1 MEFKSFTELAKKMAG
16 DKSLLQNFDFNGL
29 FNGDITGKPA
39 ELLQQFYHQWG
50 NYLDPV
56 SAVMSVVYIV
66 LGWIAKAL
74 FVIANS
80 LENVFNSLFK
90 LFGLF
95 GYLGNDQTLIGKL
108 YLGMQVVGVS
118 LFVLLLTVRVIF
130 GLLGKNIKY
139 KDTINNVLLVTVVV
153 SVLPL
158 LINVTGKQAQEYSLT
173 KMVQSEAKTVRGME
187 GGAGKDTVQTLAIQ
201 PFVNNVVD
209 LKYLALNNFDTSKF
223 KLDKAGYLKPDSGK
237 ASYLSTDPAS
247 INYPTRLKF
256 GSTLGV
262 TNPKIAE
269 NWEKKNHDLKGL
281 KGLFEHKINDDDS
294 GIDSMSEHRFFK
306 GMNALEAVYLR
317 YKVNWWALYAQLVTV
332 IILLG
337 LMSIKF
343 VKSLFELVITGIIAP
358 VQGYSSVDSSKKFKE
373 LLTTMIGTLA
383 GMFFEVVILRVTLEI
398 MRDAPAMI
406 AGNLTGFEQT
416 IGSIII
422 YLGTFFGAMQ
432 GVTIIERWLGVST
445 SQGASTQQLMGAMM
459 AANTLG
465 GAAKSAGQ
473 TAWGATKLAGA
484 VATGLPGVARSVG
497 SNVGQGLAKT
507 AGAAGGLA
515 NNIGQQGVA
524 NTAKGAIFNAT
535 DALGNKLDKA
545 TNKVKGGLNEAYQQ
559 GKEAYQQGKET
570 AETTTKNPYPTAEDQ
585 LAGKV
590 ISDEKQPIHQ
600 PDEELRAHNEQAIT
614 DNFQQEQ
621 AEVERE
627 QQLAE
632 APQEQELGLS
642 ESPSQAASGLED
654 TETVGGLDTTEN
666 NAEAGGLAEEATGLG
681 TAENKA
687 EMDQQSDLADEQ
699 DGMGLTT
706 SEKTMP
712 YKQRTGP
719 NTAHYGTNQGLTEPN
734 QSASGLMGANVEEA
748 NTEENNE
755 LQALQA
761 SVSGEDSG
769 GVATTDETS
778 FDGLDVNSEASPVIA
793 KTSEMASL
801 GVSGETIQGQAPIQA
816 QAPTQATQGVQQ
828 QTITGGQVVS
838 ESTVGTNY
846 HPTEA
851 YSPEVGS
858 YTPTP
863 SLQTTATT
871 AEPAITEARTVVSAP
886 QTQTTISSEPSSSYQ
901 SPYRQV
907 IDPQASSE
915 ITQTVPEKENG
926 ISPYR
931 KVITPDTNLNNNHNH
946 KS

>member
-201 PFVNNVVD
+201 PFINNVVD

-223 KLDKAGYLKPDSGK
+223 KLDNAGYLKPDSGK

-269 NWEKKNHDLKGL
+269 NWEKKNPDLKGL

-317 YKVNWWALYAQLVTV
+317 YKVNWWALYAQLITV

-358 VQGYSSVDSSKKFKE
+358 IQGYSSVDSSKKFKE

-422 YLGTFFGAMQ
+422 YLGTFFGSMQ

-465 GAAKSAGQ
+465 GVAKSAGQ
-473 TAWGATKLAGA
+473 TA
-484 VATGLPGVARSVG
+484 
-497 SNVGQGLAKT
+497 
-507 AGAAGGLA
+507 
-515 NNIGQQGVA
+515 
-524 NTAKGAIFNAT
+524 
-535 DALGNKLDKA
+535 
-545 TNKVKGGLNEAYQQ
+545 
-559 GKEAYQQGKET
+559 
-570 AETTTKNPYPTAEDQ
+570 
-585 LAGKV
+585 
-590 ISDEKQPIHQ
+590 
-600 PDEELRAHNEQAIT
+600 
-614 DNFQQEQ
+614 
-621 AEVERE
+621 
-627 QQLAE
+627 
-632 APQEQELGLS
+632 
-642 ESPSQAASGLED
+642 
-654 TETVGGLDTTEN
+654 
-666 NAEAGGLAEEATGLG
+666 
-681 TAENKA
+681 
-687 EMDQQSDLADEQ
+687 
-699 DGMGLTT
+699 
-706 SEKTMP
+706 
-712 YKQRTGP
+712 
-719 NTAHYGTNQGLTEPN
+719 
-734 QSASGLMGANVEEA
+734 
-748 NTEENNE
+748 
-755 LQALQA
+755 
-761 SVSGEDSG
+761 
-769 GVATTDETS
+769 
-778 FDGLDVNSEASPVIA
+778 
-793 KTSEMASL
+793 
-801 GVSGETIQGQAPIQA
+801 
-816 QAPTQATQGVQQ
+816 
-828 QTITGGQVVS
+828 
-838 ESTVGTNY
+838 
-846 HPTEA
+846 
-851 YSPEVGS
+851 
-858 YTPTP
+858 
-863 SLQTTATT
+863 
-871 AEPAITEARTVVSAP
+871 
-886 QTQTTISSEPSSSYQ
+886 
-901 SPYRQV
+901 
-907 IDPQASSE
+907 
-915 ITQTVPEKENG
+915 
-926 ISPYR
+926 
-931 KVITPDTNLNNNHNH
+931 
-946 KS
+946 

>member
-66 LGWIAKAL
+66 LSWIAKAL

-269 NWEKKNHDLKGL
+269 NWEKKNPDLKGL

-358 VQGYSSVDSSKKFKE
+358 IQGYSSVDSSKKFKE

-465 GAAKSAGQ
+465 GAAKSASQ
-473 TAWGATKLAGA
+473 TAWGATKFAGA
-484 VATGLPGVARSVG
+484 VATGLPSMARNVG

-559 GKEAYQQGKET
+559 GKET

-590 ISDEKQPIHQ
+590 ISDEKQPIYQ

-666 NAEAGGLAEEATGLG
+666 NAEAGGLAEAATGLK
-681 TAENKA
+681 TAENNA
-687 EMDQQSDLADEQ
+687 GTGRQSDLADEQ
-699 DGMGLTT
+699 DGIGLTT
-706 SEKTMP
+706 SEKTTP

-734 QSASGLMGANVEEA
+734 QSASGLTGANVAEVNAEENTGLQAGVNGEDNVGGA
-748 NTEENNE
+748 NT
-755 LQALQA
+755 
-761 SVSGEDSG
+761 V
-769 GVATTDETS
+769 ETN
-778 FDGLDVNSEASPVIA
+778 FDGLDMNSETNSVTAI
-793 KTSEMASL
+793 TSEMAGP
-801 GVSGETIQGQAPIQA
+801 GVSGET
-816 QAPTQATQGVQQ
+816 TQVQVPTQGVQQ
-828 QTITGGQVVS
+828 QNITGGRVVS
-838 ESTVGTNY
+838 ESTVGVNY

-851 YSPEVGS
+851 YSPEVES

-863 SLQTTATT
+863 GLQTTATT

-907 IDPQASSE
+907 IDPQTSSE

-931 KVITPDTNLNNNHNH
+931 KVITPDTNLNNNHR
-946 KS
+946 S

>member
-201 PFVNNVVD
+201 PFINNVVD

-223 KLDKAGYLKPDSGK
+223 KLDNAGYLKPDSGK

-269 NWEKKNHDLKGL
+269 NWEKKNPDLKGL
-281 KGLFEHKINDDDS
+281 KGLFEHKVNDDDS

-317 YKVNWWALYAQLVTV
+317 YKVNWWALYAQLITV

-358 VQGYSSVDSSKKFKE
+358 IQGYSSVDSSKKFKE

-465 GAAKSAGQ
+465 GVAKSAGQ

-484 VATGLPGVARSVG
+484 VATGLPSMARNVG

-535 DALGNKLDKA
+535 DALGNKLNQA

-559 GKEAYQQGKET
+559 GKET
-570 AETTTKNPYPTAEDQ
+570 AETTTQNPYPTAEDQ

-600 PDEELRAHNEQAIT
+600 PDEEMRAHNEQAIT

-654 TETVGGLDTTEN
+654 TKTAGGLDTTEN
-666 NAEAGGLAEEATGLG
+666 NAEAGGLAEAATGLG
-681 TAENKA
+681 TA
-687 EMDQQSDLADEQ
+687 DE
-699 DGMGLTT
+699 GLTT
-706 SEKTMP
+706 SEKTTP

-734 QSASGLMGANVEEA
+734 QSASGLTGDNVEEA
-748 NTEENNE
+748 NAEENNG

-761 SVSGEDSG
+761 SVSSEDSG

-816 QAPTQATQGVQQ
+816 QAPTQGFQQ

-846 HPTEA
+846 HPTKA
-851 YSPEVGS
+851 YAPEVEYNQIPG
-858 YTPTP
+858 
-863 SLQTTATT
+863 LQATATT
-871 AEPAITEARTVVSAP
+871 AEVTAPETRTVVSTP
-886 QTQTTISSEPSSSYQ
+886 QQFSSEPSSSYQ

-907 IDPQASSE
+907 IDPQTSSE

-931 KVITPDTNLNNNHNH
+931 KVITPDTNLNNNH

>member
-223 KLDKAGYLKPDSGK
+223 KLDNAGYLKPDSGK

-262 TNPKIAE
+262 TNPGIAE
-269 NWEKKNHDLKGL
+269 NWEKKNPDLKGL

-465 GAAKSAGQ
+465 SAAKSAGQ

-484 VATGLPGVARSVG
+484 VATGLPSMARNVG

-666 NAEAGGLAEEATGLG
+666 NAETG
-681 TAENKA
+681 
-687 EMDQQSDLADEQ
+687 QQSDLADEQ

-706 SEKTMP
+706 SEKTIP

-719 NTAHYGTNQGLTEPN
+719 NTARYGTKQGLTEPN
-734 QSASGLMGANVEEA
+734 QSASGLTGANVAEA
-748 NTEENNE
+748 NAEENTG
-755 LQALQA
+755 LQ
-761 SVSGEDSG
+761 VGVNGEDNV
-769 GVATTDETS
+769 GVANTVETN

-816 QAPTQATQGVQQ
+816 QAPTQGVQQ
-828 QTITGGQVVS
+828 QNVTGGRVVS
-838 ESTVGTNY
+838 ESTVGVNY

-851 YSPEVGS
+851 YSPEVES

-863 SLQTTATT
+863 GLQTTATT

-907 IDPQASSE
+907 IDPQTSSE

>member
-223 KLDKAGYLKPDSGK
+223 KLDNAGYLKPDSGK

-262 TNPKIAE
+262 TNPGIAE
-269 NWEKKNHDLKGL
+269 NWEKKNPDLKGL

-666 NAEAGGLAEEATGLG
+666 NAETG
-681 TAENKA
+681 
-687 EMDQQSDLADEQ
+687 QQSDLADEQ

-706 SEKTMP
+706 SEKTIP

-719 NTAHYGTNQGLTEPN
+719 NTARYGTKQGLTEPN
-734 QSASGLMGANVEEA
+734 QSASGLTGANVAEA
-748 NTEENNE
+748 NAEENTG
-755 LQALQA
+755 LQ
-761 SVSGEDSG
+761 VGVNGEDNV
-769 GVATTDETS
+769 GVANTVETN

-816 QAPTQATQGVQQ
+816 QAPAQGVQQ
-828 QTITGGQVVS
+828 QNVTGGRVVS
-838 ESTVGTNY
+838 ESTVGVNY

-851 YSPEVGS
+851 YSPEVES

-863 SLQTTATT
+863 GLQTTATI

-907 IDPQASSE
+907 IDPQTSSE

>member
-223 KLDKAGYLKPDSGK
+223 KLDNAGYLKPDSGK

-262 TNPKIAE
+262 TNPGIAE
-269 NWEKKNHDLKGL
+269 NWEKKNPDLKGL

-306 GMNALEAVYLR
+306 SMNALEAVYLR

-465 GAAKSAGQ
+465 GVAKSAGQ

-484 VATGLPGVARSVG
+484 VATGLPGMARNVG

-515 NNIGQQGVA
+515 NNIGQQGIA

-545 TNKVKGGLNEAYQQ
+545 TNKVKGGLNKVK
-559 GKEAYQQGKET
+559 GGLNEAYQQGKET

-654 TETVGGLDTTEN
+654 TET
-666 NAEAGGLAEEATGLG
+666 AGGLAEAATGLG

-687 EMDQQSDLADEQ
+687 ETDQQSDLADEQ

-706 SEKTMP
+706 SEKTTP

-719 NTAHYGTNQGLTEPN
+719 NTARYGTNQGLTEPN
-734 QSASGLMGANVEEA
+734 QSASGLTGANDEENTGLQAGVNGEDNVEVA
-748 NTEENNE
+748 NT
-755 LQALQA
+755 
-761 SVSGEDSG
+761 V
-769 GVATTDETS
+769 ETN
-778 FDGLDVNSEASPVIA
+778 FDGLDMNSEANSVTAI
-793 KTSEMASL
+793 TSEMAGP
-801 GVSGETIQGQAPIQA
+801 GVSGETMQGQAPVQMQA
-816 QAPTQATQGVQQ
+816 QAPIQGVQVQQQ

-838 ESTVGTNY
+838 ESTVGINY

-851 YSPEVGS
+851 YTPEVE
-858 YTPTP
+858 YNQTPG
-863 SLQTTATT
+863 LQATATT
-871 AEPAITEARTVVSAP
+871 AEVTAPEARTVVRTP
-886 QTQTTISSEPSSSYQ
+886 QQQFSSEPSSGYQ

-931 KVITPDTNLNNNHNH
+931 KVITPDTNLNNNHNY

>member
-269 NWEKKNHDLKGL
+269 NWEKKNPDLKGL

-358 VQGYSSVDSSKKFKE
+358 IQGYSSVDSSKKFKE

-465 GAAKSAGQ
+465 GAAKSASQ
-473 TAWGATKLAGA
+473 TAWGATKFAGA
-484 VATGLPGVARSVG
+484 VATGLPSMARNVG

-666 NAEAGGLAEEATGLG
+666 NAETG
-681 TAENKA
+681 
-687 EMDQQSDLADEQ
+687 QQSDLADEQ

-719 NTAHYGTNQGLTEPN
+719 NTARYGTKQGLTEPN
-734 QSASGLMGANVEEA
+734 QSASGLTGANVAEA
-748 NTEENNE
+748 NAEENTG
-755 LQALQA
+755 LQAG
-761 SVSGEDSG
+761 VNGEDNM
-769 GVATTDETS
+769 GVANTVETN
-778 FDGLDVNSEASPVIA
+778 FDGLDVNSETNSVTAI
-793 KTSEMASL
+793 TSEMAGP
-801 GVSGETIQGQAPIQA
+801 GVSGETMQGQAPVQMQA
-816 QAPTQATQGVQQ
+816 QAPTQGVQVQQQ

-838 ESTVGTNY
+838 ESTVGINY

-851 YSPEVGS
+851 YTPEVEYNQTSG
-858 YTPTP
+858 
-863 SLQTTATT
+863 LQATATT
-871 AEPAITEARTVVSAP
+871 AEVTAPEARTVVSTP
-886 QTQTTISSEPSSSYQ
+886 QQQFSSEPSSGYQ

-931 KVITPDTNLNNNHNH
+931 KVITPDTHLNNNPNRE
-946 KS
+946 S

>member
-56 SAVMSVVYIV
+56 SAAMSVVYIV

-108 YLGMQVVGVS
+108 YFGMQVVGVS

-158 LINVTGKQAQEYSLT
+158 LINVTGKQAQEYNLT

-269 NWEKKNHDLKGL
+269 NWEKKNPDLKGL

-358 VQGYSSVDSSKKFKE
+358 IQGYSSVDSSKKFKE

-422 YLGTFFGAMQ
+422 YLGVFFGAMQ

-473 TAWGATKLAGA
+473 TAWGATKFAGA
-484 VATGLPGVARSVG
+484 VATGLPSMARNVG

-559 GKEAYQQGKET
+559 GKET

-600 PDEELRAHNEQAIT
+600 PNEELRAHNEQAIT

-654 TETVGGLDTTEN
+654 TET
-666 NAEAGGLAEEATGLG
+666 AGGLAEAATGLG

-687 EMDQQSDLADEQ
+687 ETDQQSDLADEQ

-719 NTAHYGTNQGLTEPN
+719 NTARYGTKQGLTEPN
-734 QSASGLMGANVEEA
+734 QSASGLTGANVAEA
-748 NTEENNE
+748 NAEENTG
-755 LQALQA
+755 LQ
-761 SVSGEDSG
+761 VGVNGEDNV
-769 GVATTDETS
+769 GVANTVETN
-778 FDGLDVNSEASPVIA
+778 FDGLDMNSEANSVTAI
-793 KTSEMASL
+793 TSEMAGP
-801 GVSGETIQGQAPIQA
+801 GVSGETMQGQAPVQMQA
-816 QAPTQATQGVQQ
+816 QAPTQGVQVQQ

-838 ESTVGTNY
+838 ESTVGINY

-851 YSPEVGS
+851 YTPEVEYNQTLG
-858 YTPTP
+858 
-863 SLQTTATT
+863 LQATATT
-871 AEPAITEARTVVSAP
+871 AEVTSPEARTVVSTP
-886 QTQTTISSEPSSSYQ
+886 QQQFSSEPSSGYQ

-915 ITQTVPEKENG
+915 ITQTVSEKENG

-931 KVITPDTNLNNNHNH
+931 KVITLDTNLNNNHNH

>member
-269 NWEKKNHDLKGL
+269 NWEKKNPDLKGL
-281 KGLFEHKINDDDS
+281 KGLFEHKVNDDDS
-294 GIDSMSEHRFFK
+294 GIDSMSEHHFFK

-358 VQGYSSVDSSKKFKE
+358 IQGYSSVDSSKKFKE

-497 SNVGQGLAKT
+497 NNVGQGLAKT

-559 GKEAYQQGKET
+559 LNEAYQQGKET

-632 APQEQELGLS
+632 APQEQEFGLS

-654 TETVGGLDTTEN
+654 TETAGGLDTTEN
-666 NAEAGGLAEEATGLG
+666 NAEAGGLAEAATGLG

-687 EMDQQSDLADEQ
+687 ETDQQSDLADEQ

-706 SEKTMP
+706 SEKTTP

-719 NTAHYGTNQGLTEPN
+719 NTAHYGTNQGLTESN
-734 QSASGLMGANVEEA
+734 QSASGLTGANVAEA
-748 NTEENNE
+748 NAEENTG
-755 LQALQA
+755 LQAG
-761 SVSGEDSG
+761 VNGEDNV
-769 GVATTDETS
+769 GVANTVETN
-778 FDGLDVNSEASPVIA
+778 FDGLDMNSEANSVTAI
-793 KTSEMASL
+793 TSEMAGP
-801 GVSGETIQGQAPIQA
+801 GVSGETMQGQAPVQMQA
-816 QAPTQATQGVQQ
+816 QAPTQGVQQ
-828 QTITGGQVVS
+828 QNVTGGRVVS
-838 ESTVGTNY
+838 ESTVGVNY

-851 YSPEVGS
+851 YSPEVES

-863 SLQTTATT
+863 GLQTTATT
-871 AEPAITEARTVVSAP
+871 AEPVITEARTVVSAP

-907 IDPQASSE
+907 IDPQTSSE

-946 KS
+946 RS

>member
-269 NWEKKNHDLKGL
+269 NWEKKNPDLKGL

-358 VQGYSSVDSSKKFKE
+358 IQGYSSVDSSKKFKE

-465 GAAKSAGQ
+465 GAAKSASQ
-473 TAWGATKLAGA
+473 TAWGATKFAGA
-484 VATGLPGVARSVG
+484 VATGLPSMARNVG

-559 GKEAYQQGKET
+559 GKET
-570 AETTTKNPYPTAEDQ
+570 AKTTTKNPYPTAEDQ

-666 NAEAGGLAEEATGLG
+666 NAETG
-681 TAENKA
+681 
-687 EMDQQSDLADEQ
+687 QQSDLADEQ

-719 NTAHYGTNQGLTEPN
+719 NTARYGTKQGLTEPN
-734 QSASGLMGANVEEA
+734 QSASGLTGANVAEA
-748 NTEENNE
+748 NAEENTG
-755 LQALQA
+755 LQ
-761 SVSGEDSG
+761 VGVNGEDNV
-769 GVATTDETS
+769 GVANTVETN

-816 QAPTQATQGVQQ
+816 QAPTQGVQQ
-828 QTITGGQVVS
+828 QNVTGGRVVS
-838 ESTVGTNY
+838 ESTVGVNY

-851 YSPEVGS
+851 YSPEVES

-863 SLQTTATT
+863 GLQTTATT

-907 IDPQASSE
+907 IDPQTSSE